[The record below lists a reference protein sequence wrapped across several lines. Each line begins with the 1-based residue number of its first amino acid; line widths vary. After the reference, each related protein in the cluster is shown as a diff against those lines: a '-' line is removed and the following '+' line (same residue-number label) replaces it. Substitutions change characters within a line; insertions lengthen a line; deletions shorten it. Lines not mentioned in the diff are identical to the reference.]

1 VFSEL
6 RATLADLVRNDLK
19 TISQDEQ
26 LSDMPR
32 NAVIHF
38 VVGSLMSVITWWMD
52 DRSKRSPAEVD
63 EIFQK
68 LTLPA
73 ILTHRKSES
82 GHL

>member
-26 LSDMPR
+26 LSDTPR

-38 VVGSLMSVITWWMD
+38 VVGSLMSMITWWMD

-63 EIFQK
+63 AIFQK

-73 ILTHRKSES
+73 ILTHRKSEA